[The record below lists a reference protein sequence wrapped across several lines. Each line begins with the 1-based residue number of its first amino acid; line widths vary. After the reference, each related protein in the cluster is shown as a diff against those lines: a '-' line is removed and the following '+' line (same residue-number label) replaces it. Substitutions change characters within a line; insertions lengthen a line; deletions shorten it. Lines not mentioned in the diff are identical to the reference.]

1 MLKGNIYLKGD
12 KSISHRIVIFG
23 SLANEKSKIYNLSNC
38 SDVMHTIQI
47 LKDCGIKIKN
57 DKDFL
62 SVTGNTFTSKQK
74 KFDCGNSGSTARF
87 MLGLLPFKGL
97 HGTLHGDDSLSK
109 RPMLRVIEPLEKMGL
124 KITNKTNNLPITFE
138 PSIAKNIDY
147 VLNKPSAQIKTAMI
161 LASLNNTKES
171 FIKDNYNTRDHTERI
186 IKYLLNNI
194 SYKKQTIKSFQYHVP
209 GDISNAA
216 FIIAAAIL
224 IKGSDIILK
233 NVLYNSTRLGFIK
246 VLCQMGADIKVLN
259 KTEKQNEVVA
269 DINVKFSPNLRGV
282 KIDKSIVVSMIDEI
296 PIFAMVACFAN
307 GMTKVSGAQE
317 LRIKESDRINS
328 IVENLKN
335 CGADI
340 NEFKDGFTIYGN
352 KKLYYTN
359 INNYNDH
366 RIAMTFKILEIILR
380 KRIIRTNQNLIS
392 TSFPEFYTILGDSY
406 V

>member
-62 SVTGNTFTSKQK
+62 SIS
-74 KFDCGNSGSTARF
+74 GNSGSTARF

-186 IKYLLNNI
+186 IKYLLNNM

-224 IKGSDIILK
+224 IK
-233 NVLYNSTRLGFIK
+233 
-246 VLCQMGADIKVLN
+246 A
-259 KTEKQNEVVA
+259 
-269 DINVKFSPNLRGV
+269 
-282 KIDKSIVVSMIDEI
+282 VSYTHLTL
-296 PIFAMVACFAN
+296 P
-307 GMTKVSGAQE
+307 TKA
-317 LRIKESDRINS
+317 
-328 IVENLKN
+328 
-335 CGADI
+335 
-340 NEFKDGFTIYGN
+340 
-352 KKLYYTN
+352 
-359 INNYNDH
+359 
-366 RIAMTFKILEIILR
+366 
-380 KRIIRTNQNLIS
+380 
-392 TSFPEFYTILGDSY
+392 
-406 V
+406 